1 MNDPAQTPI
10 KCSYKTRSGA
20 PRAEFPM
27 EGKHRCRLH
36 GVLSTLPKTSER
48 RAAISV
54 ANTKYGRY
62 KNWREKQAKERC
74 YPGEIK
80 RVMQEAREAELLVD
94 K

>member
-1 MNDPAQTPI
+1 
-10 KCSYKTRSGA
+10 
-20 PRAEFPM
+20 M

-62 KNWREKQAKERC
+62 QNWREKQAKER
-74 YPGEIK
+74 YYRGEIK
-80 RVMQEAREAELLVD
+80 RVMQEAREAGLLVG
-94 K
+94 KGSVRGALSLSNLFRVRSGLLF

>member
-1 MNDPAQTPI
+1 
-10 KCSYKTRSGA
+10 
-20 PRAEFPM
+20 M

-62 KNWREKQAKERC
+62 KNWREKQAK
-74 YPGEIK
+74 
-80 RVMQEAREAELLVD
+80 
-94 K
+94 